1 MADPSEPLRA
11 TDQDLYFQLFEFAPD
26 ALLVFDEQGNVKQA
40 NARTEEAFGYP
51 RSEMIGRPV
60 TSLVP
65 MPLSPSSRTELPG
78 IGIRKDGTEFPI
90 DIMLS
95 PVETK
100 DGQVIVAALRNSK
113 ERPKTRE
120 LAEQVSRSATLLK
133 EVHHRVKN
141 NLQIISSL
149 LYLRSVQDA
158 NPAVTR
164 VLQECQARVRSIALI
179 HEKLYRSPIYGK
191 LNFADYI
198 SDFVAELIRTYE
210 VPGERVQVK
219 TRLEPT
225 HMGMDTVLPCA
236 LILHELVSNVFLHAF
251 QGRESGEVHV
261 ELGVDQGRYVLT
273 VRDNGVG
280 MPDLRQASASLGLT
294 LVRDLVTQ
302 LRGQLEIEVSDGTR
316 VRVTFSEIDQS
327 RGDGSV

>member
-1 MADPSEPLRA
+1 MTDPNEPLRPV
-11 TDQDLYFQLFEFAPD
+11 DEQDLFFQLFEFAPD
-26 ALLVFDEQGNVKQA
+26 ALLVFDERGNVRQA
-40 NARTEEAFGYP
+40 NARTEEAFGYA

-60 TSLVP
+60 ETLVTGR
-65 MPLSPSSRTELPG
+65 LSPFRRAELPG

-90 DIMLS
+90 DIALS

-100 DGQVIVAALRNSK
+100 NGQVMVVALRNSR
-113 ERPKTRE
+113 EQRHADE
-120 LAEQVSRSATLLK
+120 LAAQVSRSATLLK

-149 LYLRSVQDA
+149 LHLRSLQDA

-179 HEKLYRSPIYGK
+179 HEKLYRSPVYGK

-198 SDFVAELIRTYE
+198 GDFVAELIRTYQISAE
-210 VPGERVQVK
+210 KIKVK
-219 TRLEPT
+219 THLEPT
-225 HMGMDTVLPCA
+225 HLGMDTVLPCA

-251 QGRESGEVHV
+251 PDGEFGEVNI
-261 ELGVDQGRYVLT
+261 ELGTDQGRFVLT

-280 MPDLRQASASLGLT
+280 MSDLRQASSSLGLT

-302 LRGQLEIEVSDGTR
+302 LRGQLEVEVSGGTR

-327 RGDGSV
+327 K